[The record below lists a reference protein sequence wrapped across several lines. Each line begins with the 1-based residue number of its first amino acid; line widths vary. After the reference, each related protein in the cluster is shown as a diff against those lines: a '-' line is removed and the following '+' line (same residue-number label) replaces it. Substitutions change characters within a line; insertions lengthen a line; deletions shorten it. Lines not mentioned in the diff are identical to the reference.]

1 MWYHMALA
9 ASRINKINNMKTRL
23 LKKLR
28 KDAKRYIHLYPCG
41 FEESYRKQFSHS
53 STDVEIHI
61 VCADDVIIK
70 YETKHDYATI
80 DGVDFV
86 YCVLGGVVLSWGW
99 FGTCRLDKAKK
110 ILKTLRQEYILQE
123 CERIRKERLFKNNKK
138 EYMNF
143 KKYILSL

>member
-1 MWYHMALA
+1 
-9 ASRINKINNMKTRL
+9 MKTRL

-53 STDVEIHI
+53 STDVEIH
-61 VCADDVIIK
+61 VLDKADSIIGE
-70 YETKHDYATI
+70 YETKHDCVII
-80 DGVDFV
+80 DGIDFV
-86 YCVLGGVVLSWGW
+86 YCVLGGVALSWGW
-99 FGTCRLDKAKK
+99 SGTCRLDKAKK

-123 CERIRKERLFKNNKK
+123 CERMRKERFSKNNEK
-138 EYMNF
+138 EYRNF